1 MIYLGVAKYQARG
14 ITLWLLVMA
23 TVAMFLYSFTTL
35 ILVFYTRNL
44 IRADS
49 SELNTAYN
57 KYLICQK
64 LFWWVGLIGL
74 AVYNVVHWIFGLKY
88 WSLAYK
94 VEQIKTNKNPDKLNR
109 RLTLVFWAGVL
120 LNLLCALLRWLA
132 VSNRFSF
139 EVKRKMTIAAL
150 AFTTPLYIS
159 FLILLDAFRRF

>member
-1 MIYLGVAKYQARG
+1 MEYITDSLVICIDLPVSAIIFFLIYIGVAKYQARG
-14 ITLWLLVMA
+14 MTLWLLVAA
-23 TVAMFLYSFTTL
+23 TVVLFLYSFTTL

-57 KYLICQK
+57 KYIAFQK
-64 LFWWVGLIGL
+64 LFWWVGLFGL
-74 AVYNVVHWIFGLKY
+74 CVYNVVHWIFGLKY
-88 WSLAYK
+88 WSLAFK

-132 VSNRFSF
+132 VSTRFPF
-139 EVKRKMTIAAL
+139 
-150 AFTTPLYIS
+150 
-159 FLILLDAFRRF
+159 